1 MQICKYENLQIE
13 KAVSSIDLHICKFS
27 HFQIFLMT
35 LVIIIIVLA
44 LIFDYINGFH
54 DAANSIA
61 TVVSTKVLTPFQAVL
76 WAALFNC
83 VAYFIFKDHAVANT
97 ISKTVHKEFITLPVI
112 LSGLIAAIFWNLLT
126 WWYGIPSSSSHTL
139 VGGLAGAAIAHGMV
153 TKGAGVSWGD
163 ILESKTIIEIIIFI
177 FLAPLVGMIISIFIT
192 IVTIMR
198 NIWLRIGIIA
208 IATVITFFAF
218 NKFELSKMDK
228 GVQKF
233 LKVDKYKLEV
243 AEGKEKLAAN
253 PTDSNA
259 IKFLATA
266 EEKLA
271 KAKPNYENIKA
282 ALLNYDKLGAKAIAK
297 QAQENGWL
305 KDIEASRLKDDV
317 RNANGYL
324 VLESKSTTDSIINI
338 EFAKA
343 KKLTEDYKKP
353 IKKYFDK
360 ELSVDSTMIALNAI
374 YPIDAKFADKVK
386 EKIEKFS
393 IEKSLAKDI
402 EKSDNGYIAWGIVF
416 TSIFFC
422 LIYLYVEKIRTPNA
436 YKMANMFKKLQLF
449 SSAAFS
455 IGHGGNDAQK
465 VMGII
470 GVALI
475 TSGQIQNFSDL
486 PGWVPIACYLAIGI
500 GTMSGGWK
508 IVKTMGT
515 KITKVTPLEGV
526 AAETAGAFTL
536 FFTGQ
541 MGIPVSTTH
550 TITGSIIGVGATKR
564 LSAVRWGVTVNL
576 LWAWILTIPVS
587 GLLAA
592 LVYFIVRFFLGH
604 G

>member
-1 MQICKYENLQIE
+1 
-13 KAVSSIDLHICKFS
+13 
-27 HFQIFLMT
+27 MT
-35 LVIIIIVLA
+35 LVIIIIALA

-61 TVVSTKVLTPFQAVL
+61 TVVSTKVLTPFQAVV
-76 WAALFNC
+76 WAAIFNV

-97 ISKTVHKEFITLPVI
+97 ISKTVNKEFITLPVI
-112 LSGLIAAIFWNLLT
+112 FSGLIAAIFWNLLT

-139 VGGLAGAAIAHGMV
+139 IGGFAGAAIAHAISLKGM
-153 TKGAGVSWGD
+153 GYSWGKIVEGSI
-163 ILESKTIIEIIIFI
+163 ILNTVLFI
-177 FLAPLVGMIISIFIT
+177 FLAPLIGMAISIFIT

-198 NIWLRIGIIA
+198 NVWARLAIIA
-208 IATVITFFAF
+208 LVTFLTTLLFD
-218 NKFELSKMDK
+218 KFETNKMDENL
-228 GVQKF
+228 QKF
-233 LKVDKYKLEV
+233 LKVDKYKKEV
-243 AEGKEKLAAN
+243 KDTEAKLKVNSSDTKLQQDLATAKEKL
-253 PTDSNA
+253 
-259 IKFLATA
+259 
-266 EEKLA
+266 EKAL
-271 KAKPNYENIKA
+271 PNYNNILGLVKDF
-282 ALLNYDKLGAKAIAK
+282 DKLGAKEIAK
-297 QAQENGWL
+297 QATANGWL

-317 RNANGYL
+317 RNANDYL
-324 VLESKSTTDSIINI
+324 ILEAAANTDTAKRA
-338 EFAKA
+338 EFAVA
-343 KKLTEDYKKP
+343 KVETEKYKDP
-353 IKKYFDK
+353 IKKYFK
-360 ELSVDSTMIALNAI
+360 EKNIDSTMVELNAI
-374 YPIDAKFADKVK
+374 YPIKEANIEKVK
-386 EKIEKFS
+386 KKISGFS
-393 IEKSLAKDI
+393 IEKALAKDI
-402 EKSDNGYIAWGIVF
+402 DKADNGMIVWGIIF
-416 TSIFFC
+416 SSIFFC
-422 LIYLYVEKIRTPNA
+422 LVYLYVEKIKTPTA
-436 YKMANMFKKLQLF
+436 FTVAKMFKKLQLF

-470 GVALI
+470 GAALI
-475 TSGQIQNFSDL
+475 ANGNIQNFSDL
-486 PGWVPIACYLAIGI
+486 PNWVPIACYVAIGL

-592 LVYFIVRFFLGH
+592 ITYWIVSSFVK
-604 G
+604 

>member
-1 MQICKYENLQIE
+1 
-13 KAVSSIDLHICKFS
+13 
-27 HFQIFLMT
+27 MT
-35 LVIIIIVLA
+35 LVIIIIALA

-61 TVVSTKVLTPFQAVL
+61 TVVSTKVLTPFQAVV
-76 WAALFNC
+76 WAAIFNC

-97 ISKTVHKEFITLPVI
+97 ISKTVNKEFITLPVI

-139 VGGLAGAAIAHGMV
+139 IGAFAGAAIAHALMQ
-153 TKGAGVSWGD
+153 KGLGFSWGK
-163 ILESKTIIEIIIFI
+163 IVESGIIINTVIFI
-177 FLAPLVGMIISIFIT
+177 FLAPIIGMVISIFIT

-198 NIWLRIGIIA
+198 NIWARIGIIA
-208 IATVITFFAF
+208 LATLLTVMLFD
-218 NKFELSKMDK
+218 KFETSKMDENL
-228 GVQKF
+228 QKF
-233 LKVDKYKLEV
+233 LKIDKYKKEV
-243 AEGKEKLAAN
+243 KESLVRKEANPNDTVALAAYNTAKEKL
-253 PTDSNA
+253 D
-259 IKFLATA
+259 
-266 EEKLA
+266 
-271 KAKPNYENIKA
+271 KALPNYEKIG
-282 ALLNYDKLGAKAIAK
+282 ALVEDFDKLGAKGIAK
-297 QAQENGWL
+297 KASDEGWL

-317 RNANGYL
+317 RNANDFL
-324 VLESKSTTDSIINI
+324 VLEAKSVDDEKIKAEYNVAKNI
-338 EFAKA
+338 
-343 KKLTEDYKKP
+343 TEKYKDP
-353 IKKYFDK
+353 LKKYFNK
-360 ELSVDSTMIALNAI
+360 EITIDSTLLALNAI
-374 YPIDAKFADKVK
+374 YPIKDANREKVK
-386 EKIEKFS
+386 KKIEGFS
-393 IEKSLAKDI
+393 IEKALAKDI
-402 EKSDNGYIAWGIVF
+402 DKADNGSIVWGIIF
-416 TSIFFC
+416 TSVFFC
-422 LIYLYVEKIRTPNA
+422 LVYLYVEKIRTPTA
-436 YKMANMFKKLQLF
+436 FKVANMFKKLQLF

-470 GVALI
+470 GAALI
-475 TSGQIQNFSDL
+475 ASGSIQNFSDL
-486 PGWVPIACYLAIGI
+486 PNWVPVACYLAIGL

-550 TITGSIIGVGATKR
+550 TITGSIMGVGATKR

-592 LVYFIVRFFLGH
+592 GIFYIIHFFIK
-604 G
+604 